1 MSRSMKLLGAVVA
14 LIAVVFVPTVAM
26 TGGHAGKIIDARRGY
41 MKLVGWES
49 GPLFGMAKGE
59 VEYNAEVATT
69 NAANLKH
76 LTQYTIAALFI
87 PGTSNEE
94 EKGKTR
100 ALKKI
105 WDDPDGFKKAL
116 DDWIAAVDALQAA
129 AGNGKDALAA
139 AVGGLG
145 KSCGGC
151 HKPYRAED
159 F

>member
-1 MSRSMKLLGAVVA
+1 MSRSMKFIGAAVVVIA
-14 LIAVVFVPTVAM
+14 MVLIPTVGQ
-26 TGGHAGKIIDARRGY
+26 TGGHAGKIIEARQGY
-41 MKLVGWES
+41 MKLVGWEA
-49 GPLFGMAKGE
+49 GPLFGMAKGDI
-59 VEYNAEVATT
+59 EYDAEVAKTH
-69 NAANLKH
+69 AANLHH
-76 LTQYTIAALFI
+76 LTKYTIMALFP

-100 ALKKI
+100 TLKKA
-105 WDDPDGFKKAL
+105 WDDPDGFKKAFN
-116 DDWIAAVDALQAA
+116 DWFAAVDTLHAE

-145 KSCGGC
+145 KSCAGC

>member
-1 MSRSMKLLGAVVA
+1 MFKSVKLVAAAAALSAAVF
-14 LIAVVFVPTVAM
+14 IPTAGM
-26 TGGHAGKIIDARRGY
+26 TGGHAGKIIEARQGY
-41 MKLVGWES
+41 MKLVGWEA
-49 GPLFGMAKGE
+49 GPLFGMAKGDI
-59 VEYNAEVATT
+59 EYNADVAKTH
-69 NAANLKH
+69 AANLHH
-76 LTQYTIAALFI
+76 LTKYTIMSLFP

-100 ALKKI
+100 TLKKA
-105 WDDPDGFKKAL
+105 WDDPDGFKKAFE
-116 DDWIAAVDALQAA
+116 DWFAAVDNLNAQ

-145 KSCGGC
+145 KSCAGC